1 MSIQGNVNQ
10 GINMAALLYRMSPAY
25 EKKQIKFRDAR
36 ETLLGMDLKDKEK
49 AQLESLRDSMA
60 KDYQEYLE
68 NQRDY
73 QTQMAEL
80 DDRFVQDQIEQ
91 EELAAQ
97 EAQNPYQAADPS
109 KISTTPATPPTPPT
123 PTEKATDS
131 LLRAQEA
138 RQLRNL
144 RRERARRE
152 LRGQFESGNLSPY
165 DYGKAIGKL
174 GGDE

>member
-25 EKKQIKFRDAR
+25 EKKQIKTRAFEQMKGAQKAESEVVQGEGLRDKSKMAFEQKKLLRNIAATTNPTERQQYKDMIELQHERAERIANKFRDAR

-97 EAQNPYQAADPS
+97 EAQNP
-109 KISTTPATPPTPPT
+109 
-123 PTEKATDS
+123 
-131 LLRAQEA
+131 
-138 RQLRNL
+138 
-144 RRERARRE
+144 
-152 LRGQFESGNLSPY
+152 
-165 DYGKAIGKL
+165 
-174 GGDE
+174 